1 MRCHWSQ
8 PFWGDMVAKAGAGP
22 EPIPHTMLDP
32 QNLAEA
38 IQFCLTPEAEAA
50 AQEIA
55 LKMKSE
61 SGVVTAVNSFHRN
74 LPLQRMRCSVIPGQ
88 PAAWAYARKK
98 QSLTL
103 SKAAMNVLIE
113 YKKIDTKQVKWC
125 VHYHSLLPWFEK
137 MLNSDNSYAINPII
151 IENRRWDPLTGVLS
165 AATSTGTNMLQ
176 STGEMFYN
184 PYKEFKKSRTGKLS
198 EADSSG
204 STPSVNRSNS
214 DPFQTAANMAGATL
228 QGFGKFSATYFRGVI
243 VDIPHAAA
251 EGFRRAPQLYG
262 EKPKEYGNVHDWKS
276 GAIVGGKNFVG
287 GMTTGIT
294 GMIKHPIKGFIEEGR
309 EGAMKGLARG
319 ALGMAT
325 NMPSGESALFFGLHT
340 CLMVCMIAGIG
351 LVAYPFHGISKS
363 IEAAFRTK
371 TPKEIVSARLREGY
385 ALTERMQLSKEE
397 KEEVVQVFDVL
408 LASLGA

>member
-1 MRCHWSQ
+1 
-8 PFWGDMVAKAGAGP
+8 V
-22 EPIPHTMLDP
+22 
-32 QNLAEA
+32 
-38 IQFCLTPEAEAA
+38 LT
-50 AQEIA
+50 
-55 LKMKSE
+55 
-61 SGVVTAVNSFHRN
+61 
-74 LPLQRMRCSVIPGQ
+74 
-88 PAAWAYARKK
+88 
-98 QSLTL
+98 
-103 SKAAMNVLIE
+103 
-113 YKKIDTKQVKWC
+113 
-125 VHYHSLLPWFEK
+125 
-137 MLNSDNSYAINPII
+137 SDNSYAFNPII

-198 EADSSG
+198 ETDSSG

-228 QGFGKFSATYFRGVI
+228 QGFGKFSATYFRGMI

-262 EKPKEYGNVHDWKS
+262 EKPKEYGNVLDWKS

-325 NMPSGESALFFGLHT
+325 NMPSGKSLLF
-340 CLMVCMIAGIG
+340 C
-351 LVAYPFHGISKS
+351 
-363 IEAAFRTK
+363 
-371 TPKEIVSARLREGY
+371 
-385 ALTERMQLSKEE
+385 
-397 KEEVVQVFDVL
+397 
-408 LASLGA
+408 